1 MGQQESTQI
10 EPAQIEHAV
19 RHYILENLMFSDDI
33 SKLPLDMSLLGSG
46 TVDSNAVLEIVMFL
60 EECYGV
66 EIKDSQMLPEN
77 FDSVAKISS
86 FVQRLLAA
94 Q

>member
-1 MGQQESTQI
+1 MGQQQSIPIES
-10 EPAQIEHAV
+10 AQIEHAV
-19 RHYILENLMFSDDI
+19 RHYILENLMFSDDV
-33 SKLPLDMSLLGSG
+33 SKLPLDMSLLASG

-60 EECYGV
+60 EESYGV
-66 EIKDSQMLPEN
+66 QIKDSQMLPEN

-86 FVQRLLAA
+86 FVQGLLAA